1 MFNSNALKCMSYTGG
16 GAFVLCLIAMLAG
29 GITWGTGAA
38 GWLLFL
44 SLVLSAGVAL
54 FSLNMVNK
62 AEQEKWR
69 AERRDTIDRM
79 EDAVKCIAA
88 EEKAH
93 NATKRELVDVRQQ
106 LTTANALA
114 SDAKREYGNMRDRAA
129 ERGRTI
135 DELQGQI
142 SKIKRDLADSNDTWR
157 KQVSNMRAA
166 ALNLYC
172 ALDTMKFNNDD
183 LDAVQNLM
191 DGLREL
197 AEAGGVPEVD
207 ARQVTIDE
215 AIAEPANPTP
225 ALVQIMGRGKR
236 ANLQP
241 APTGP
246 NSIEELQAEV
256 VDSIERVRLVDY
268 SQDLPQCQ
276 PSPLHAVHVLMAKV
290 RANQQQRRANL
301 DTVCKA
307 VEDGYDLSQAITI
320 AYTRGPL
327 WVSDELI
334 SDECALIEKWRQEQA
349 NRAAQQQH

>member
-1 MFNSNALKCMSYTGG
+1 MFNSKRDKAFLAG
-16 GAFVLCLIAMLAG
+16 GATFALCLVAMLAG
-29 GITWGTGAA
+29 GLTWFTTAA
-38 GWLLFL
+38 GWCVFL
-44 SLVLSAGVAL
+44 ACCLSVFAGFA
-54 FSLNMVNK
+54 MY
-62 AEQEKWR
+62 AEQSAAEALEWKR
-69 AERRDTIDRM
+69 ERRDTIDRM
-79 EDAVKCIAA
+79 EDAVRCIAA

-197 AEAGGVPEVD
+197 AEAGGVPAVD

-225 ALVQIMGRGKR
+225 ELVQLMGRKIR
-236 ANLQP
+236 TIPQTP
-241 APTGP
+241 AQH
-246 NSIEELQAEV
+246 LDAMQVA
-256 VDSIERVRLVDY
+256 DF

-276 PSPLHAVHVLMAKV
+276 PTPLHAVQVLLAKV
-290 RANQQQRRANL
+290 RANQQQRRDRLNMVYEAIEN
-301 DTVCKA
+301 
-307 VEDGYDLSQAITI
+307 GYELSQAITI